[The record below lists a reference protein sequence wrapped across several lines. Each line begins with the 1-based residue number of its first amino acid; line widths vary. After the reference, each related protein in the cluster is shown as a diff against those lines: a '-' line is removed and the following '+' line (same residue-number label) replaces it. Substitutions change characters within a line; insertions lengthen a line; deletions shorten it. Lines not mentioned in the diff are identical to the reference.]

1 MDWRDTARGPPARD
15 GDPQL
20 RPRVLTSLWPR
31 PQLTSWSGVRSW
43 QGPISWP
50 SPASR
55 SELGHSR
62 DTTWPGQG
70 IALWWDCLS
79 WKKVAC
85 GLNLSTRTAPTP
97 EPVWHPGVSGA
108 EPGLG
113 ALPAVQSLGLR
124 PPGPRCH
131 PLGTLPRLG
140 GPDARRAWGRGAA
153 LSSCLPA
160 QAGLLAASKPVPQ
173 TQSGPQTGS
182 LEAC

>member
-1 MDWRDTARGPPARD
+1 MA
-15 GDPQL
+15 L
-20 RPRVLTSLWPR
+20 SFVEE
-31 PQLTSWSGVRSW
+31 
-43 QGPISWP
+43 
-50 SPASR
+50 SR
-55 SELGHSR
+55 E
-62 DTTWPGQG
+62 
-70 IALWWDCLS
+70 
-79 WKKVAC
+79 C
-85 GLNLSTRTAPTP
+85 GLNLSTRIAPTP

-124 PPGPRCH
+124 PPGPRCR

-153 LSSCLPA
+153 LSSCLPS

-182 LEAC
+182 LEGSQDLPQTCRVRICALTRHPGMARQLCCSRTRWGPCSRLLPTQLPQSWLRAPLCTPTTLLHTRLLGRAGV